1 MIVIDGKEV
10 RINRENA
17 VVSEADATYCD
28 LCDYI
33 IKNGVR
39 THNRTGIDTIAIANW
54 QHIFDLSKGFP
65 IMETK
70 KVNAKNFA
78 SEIQWIHQEQS
89 NKVQWL
95 KDRDNPVWNQW
106 VVDEDGIY
114 RTYEQGN
121 KAINE
126 PDREVPLHIQKFNET
141 TGEIDKIPVRQE
153 MNKKTG
159 QEERIPV
166 IFKLREVKCLI
177 KNSNNSPVEIDGI
190 TIPVEDQEKFNKTL
204 EKAEKEKYDLSI
216 PSNLLNLIKVL
227 PESIYNVVKP
237 TMVKPFTEADEK
249 GNPLTIREAIYFG
262 KEYAGTIGEAYGFI
276 TNKYKMPQCVEYRL
290 KHNPTDR
297 RMIINLWQNAHLEK
311 AVLPSCVFLDIF
323 KTTPD
328 GKLHSNVTQ
337 RSADVPLGVPFNFAQ
352 YALLHNMFAKA
363 NGYKV
368 GTMAWNIQDTHIYEN
383 QLDGIK
389 KQLQRYKYM
398 LYFSNYIQ
406 NHTDEEIE
414 EKYNE
419 VERKYNLVNNKAF
432 RLLQLSRST
441 TDNPMTREEFDK
453 IPMSKRYNLL
463 KEMDEKTIGTL
474 NMDFS
479 KIYENM
485 FERKTCFEH
494 ILTRETPV
502 LELAEHDSFFDY
514 STEYVKK
521 NDPYLNENPI
531 GNKEL
536 VLKNYH
542 PTPFISM
549 PIAQ

>member
-54 QHIFDLSKGFP
+54 QHIFDLSKAFP

-78 SEIQWIHQEQS
+78 SEIQWIHQTQS
-89 NKVQWL
+89 NEVQWL

-114 RTYEQGN
+114 RTYEQGEN
-121 KAINE
+121 AIFD
-126 PDREVPLHIQKFNET
+126 PDKEVPLKIQKFNEE
-141 TGEIDKIPVRQE
+141 TGEIDKILAKQIVNEETGEIEVVPV
-153 MNKKTG
+153 
-159 QEERIPV
+159 
-166 IFKLREVKCLI
+166 
-177 KNSNNSPVEIDGI
+177 DG
-190 TIPVEDQEKFNKTL
+190 END
-204 EKAEKEKYDLSI
+204 
-216 PSNLLNLIKVL
+216 
-227 PESIYNVVKP
+227 KP
-237 TMVKPFTEADEK
+237 TMVKPFTTTDEK
-249 GNPLTIREAIYFG
+249 GNVLTIREAIYFG

-328 GKLHSNVTQ
+328 HKLHSNVTQ

-352 YALLHNMFAKA
+352 YALLHYMFAKA

-368 GTMAWNIQDTHIYEN
+368 GTMAWNIQDTHIYVN

-398 LYFSNYIQ
+398 LYYSDFIQ

-419 VERKYNLVNNKAF
+419 VERKYNLVNDKAF

-441 TDNPMTREEFDK
+441 TNNPMTREEFDK
-453 IPMSKRYNLL
+453 LPMSKRYNLL
-463 KEMDEKTIGTL
+463 KEMDKNTIGEL
-474 NMDFS
+474 KMDFS

-531 GNKEL
+531 GNKDL